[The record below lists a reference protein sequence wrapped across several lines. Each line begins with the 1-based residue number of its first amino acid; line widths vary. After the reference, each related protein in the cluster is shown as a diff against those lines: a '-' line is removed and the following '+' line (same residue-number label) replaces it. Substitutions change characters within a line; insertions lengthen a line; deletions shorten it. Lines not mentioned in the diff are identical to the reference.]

1 MNSKMI
7 CASFAP
13 LMLLAGCGTPV
24 PNVQYREFPCK
35 ESDVG
40 SCSTSPD
47 SLARFTLPKTLVV
60 ITSKNGKQGAEADAL
75 IASVLKAESTKKTY
89 EMLQD
94 DPWGET
100 TYLTYTKVDGTNTF
114 NDLNVSVSDDRS
126 KEIATW
132 GGVIVS
138 AVKLVGTAGLYSL
151 PFKLPGIDQPSPDKP
166 VTYLVLPL
174 EIDTESL
181 INKVT
186 EENMR
191 GQGDKASAPT
201 RGGEVTDYIQLK
213 AGPTKTSA
221 RFNAVLGPVPRDSIL
236 MDKYI
241 ENSKGI
247 RKNEFVT
254 SACRKLKIAFT
265 DGTSDPRLKDKAW
278 DLVVADP
285 NYVEVIKFAAKSG
298 IKSRASC
305 GMDVTPGAATND
317 SATADIAS
325 ALSTQAGAIADAVKA
340 LEDARKKAD

>member
-7 CASFAP
+7 CASIVP
-13 LMLLAGCGTPV
+13 LVVLAGCNTPV

-40 SCSTSPD
+40 SCTTSPD

-89 EMLQD
+89 EILQD

-100 TYLTYTKVDGTNTF
+100 TYLSYTKVDGTNTF
-114 NDLNVSVSDDRS
+114 SDLNVSVSDDRS

-138 AVKLVGTAGLYSL
+138 ALKFGGAIGLLSRPYI
-151 PFKLPGIDQPSPDKP
+151 LPGSDQPTPAKT

-186 EENMR
+186 EANLE

-201 RGGEVTDYIQLK
+201 RGGEVTDNIQLK
-213 AGPTKTSA
+213 AGSAMTSA

-241 ENSKGI
+241 ENAKGI

-254 SACRKLKIAFT
+254 SACRKLKISFA

-317 SATADIAS
+317 SATADIAN

-340 LEDARKKAD
+340 LDDARKNAK

>member
-1 MNSKMI
+1 MKSKLM
-7 CASFAP
+7 CASIAP
-13 LMLLAGCGTPV
+13 LVLLAGCSTPV

-40 SCSTSPD
+40 SCTTSPD

-60 ITSKNGKQGAEADAL
+60 ITSKNGKQGADADVL

-89 EMLQD
+89 EILQD

-100 TYLTYTKVDGTNTF
+100 TYLSYTKVDGTNTF
-114 NDLNVSVSDDRS
+114 NELNVSVSDDRS
-126 KEIATW
+126 KEISTW

-138 AVKLVGTAGLYSL
+138 TLKFVGSAGLYGLAYKIPDIDKIL
-151 PFKLPGIDQPSPDKP
+151 PQTP

-186 EENMR
+186 EENKK
-191 GQGDKASAPT
+191 GKGDKASAST
-201 RGGEVTDYIQLK
+201 RGGEITDNIQLK
-213 AGPTKTSA
+213 AGPTQTSTT
-221 RFNAVLGPVPRDSIL
+221 FKAVLGPLPRDSIL

-241 ENSKGI
+241 ENAKGV

-254 SACRKLKIAFT
+254 SACRKLKISFD

-325 ALSTQAGAIADAVKA
+325 ALSSQAGAIADAVKA
-340 LEDARKKAD
+340 LEDARKKEK

>member
-7 CASFAP
+7 CASITP

-35 ESDVG
+35 ETDVG
-40 SCSTSPD
+40 SCTTSPD

-60 ITSKNGKQGAEADAL
+60 ITSKNGKQGADADTL
-75 IASVLKAESTKKTY
+75 IASALKAESTKKTY
-89 EMLQD
+89 EILQD

-100 TYLTYTKVDGTNTF
+100 TYLSYTKVDGTNTF
-114 NDLNVSVSDDRS
+114 NDLNIAVSDDRS

-138 AVKLVGTAGLYSL
+138 AVKFGGAILLGKSTK
-151 PFKLPGIDQPSPDKP
+151 FPGFENVPPEKP

-181 INKVT
+181 INKIT
-186 EENMR
+186 QANLA
-191 GQGDKASAPT
+191 GKGSKALAPT
-201 RGGEVTDYIQLK
+201 RGGEVTDNIHFK
-213 AGPTKTSA
+213 AGTTERSA
-221 RFNAVLGPVPRDSIL
+221 SFNAVLGPVPRDSIL
-236 MDKYI
+236 MDTYI
-241 ENSKGI
+241 ENAKGI

-254 SACRKLKIAFT
+254 SACRKLKISFA

-325 ALSTQAGAIADAVKA
+325 ALSTQAGAIAEAVKA
-340 LEDARKKAD
+340 LEEARKKAD